1 MATIRELES
10 GKWQVQVRHRG
21 MRPAVK
27 SFKTKTEADRWGR
40 LLESEID
47 RGCFLDRTE
56 AERTTIGELIDRY
69 LAEVTPT
76 KRATQ
81 SETSCLQG
89 LKRRFGKVSAAGL
102 QARHVA
108 AYRDER
114 IGAGRAGGTVIHE
127 LNALSHV
134 IDTAIRDWSLPLASN
149 PVKLVRKPKA
159 AKGRDRR
166 FRDDEQQ
173 RLMAACQ
180 ASRSGFMLT
189 PLVKLALETGM
200 RLGEL
205 LSLEWPLIDMQKRV
219 ACLPLTK
226 NGETREVPLS
236 TTALACLSSIPR
248 NIASRR
254 VFWMWKRAD
263 SVEHAWSRA
272 VKTACIIDFRF
283 HDLRHEAVSRLF
295 EMGLNP
301 MEVAAISGHKTL
313 QMLKRYTHLRAA
325 ELALKIG

>member
-1 MATIRELES
+1 MASIRELES
-10 GKWQVQVRHRG
+10 GRWQVQVRHRG
-21 MRPAVK
+21 MRPSVK

-56 AERTTIGELIDRY
+56 AERTTVGELIDRY

-81 SETSCLQG
+81 SETSCLTG
-89 LKRRFGKVSAAGL
+89 LKRHFGMVAVASL

-114 IGAGRAGGTVIHE
+114 ISAGKAGGTVIHE
-127 LNALSHV
+127 LNSLSHV
-134 IDTAIRDWSLPLASN
+134 IDTAMRDWSLPLLSN

-166 FRDDEQQ
+166 FHGDEEQ
-173 RLMAACQ
+173 RLMAACK
-180 ASRSGFMLT
+180 ASHSGFMLT
-189 PLVKLALETGM
+189 PLVQLALETGM

-205 LSLEWPLIDMQKRV
+205 LSLEWPLIEMQKRV
-219 ACLPLTK
+219 AGLPLTK

-236 TTALACLSSIPR
+236 TAALACLSSIPR
-248 NIASRR
+248 NIASQR
-254 VFWMWKRAD
+254 VFWVWKRTD

-272 VKTACIIDFRF
+272 VKAASIIDFRF

-295 EMGLNP
+295 ELGLNP
-301 MEVAAISGHKTL
+301 LEVAAISGHKTL
-313 QMLKRYTHLRAA
+313 QMLKRYTHLKAT
-325 ELALKIG
+325 ELVKKLA